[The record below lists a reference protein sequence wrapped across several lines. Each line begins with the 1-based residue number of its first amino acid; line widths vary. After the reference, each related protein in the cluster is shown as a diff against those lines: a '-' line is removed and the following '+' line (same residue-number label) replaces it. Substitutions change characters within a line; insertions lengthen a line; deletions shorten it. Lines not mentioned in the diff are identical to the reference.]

1 MALLVHLKT
10 IRDLRGKGDR
20 IAKVTFRGN
29 KLLLSLQILCPN
41 TSHILIAQCPGF
53 YDVISGIRCVSL
65 WTGKPKCADA
75 SPVVALKSWRN
86 PLSTSAIPGGDERET
101 RIVEARSAFTHGNT

>member
-10 IRDLRGKGDR
+10 VRDLRGKGDR

-29 KLLLSLQILCPN
+29 KRLLSLQILCPN

-53 YDVISGIRCVSL
+53 
-65 WTGKPKCADA
+65 AM
-75 SPVVALKSWRN
+75 
-86 PLSTSAIPGGDERET
+86 
-101 RIVEARSAFTHGNT
+101 